1 MEERAVQQ
9 EKIEGSWE
17 GGHDA
22 GKADWKNECSLS
34 SLLKHSCL
42 LCWSSPR
49 NTDVVETDERVL
61 AKATEIRELENAVAV
76 ENLELQEQQSDR
88 KELEETLV
96 KLETHKETL
105 LQQIKA
111 TRQLC
116 YEESQQI
123 LSLQA
128 EEVQKESQVEE
139 YEREL
144 ARVRWRL
151 KRLRDEVKL
160 AKRKVEEAG
169 ERDTPLQDSIR
180 QSYEEI
186 LQEEHTLYSLSGG
199 AVTPESQLEESAS
212 PADTTEDDPLPM
224 RPWGR
229 SQSLPAYA
237 DLIMRASGS
246 SFCNNLANTRE
257 EADDSGTSSPKMD
270 RSDIEDDL
278 EEGAINNE
286 GEKEREMEESTVN
299 PNPLSQL
306 DFYQA
311 DPFAHCQSDHDLFN
325 EDLFPKTD
333 SSGGFASDPF
343 KGSDPFAAD
352 ILFPDAN
359 IGTDDGAGNVGDEA
373 DTSLSCAENKAS
385 TGTQC
390 FESEFP
396 DEDSDIEISYSR
408 EDLDAIAVVDDSCGF
423 KPIQS
428 SSEELGPEPIQ
439 GWRSHGQ
446 YSIESDPNGYELDL
460 GTVSP
465 PSDIE
470 EQSLGSLAGGATTEA
485 TAGLEQGLGSGSA
498 PAVPEL
504 DKEVLMKPNWAG
516 DIEQTVSCYV
526 TSSQGAESVG
536 NIEEEPQNPVTPQ
549 NSLDSQNLFIQPD
562 TDHNRE
568 LSFEL
573 SYEQTSQSSF
583 DPYGFKLSPEHSS
596 HTLLDPDEVE
606 LSPEPSENDLNFD
619 PEPSS
624 SQSDQLNIDCYG
636 FDITSSQMVRD
647 SDPYGFKLSPEE
659 ENQEVLDLCGHDNQE
674 AMDLCTYDNNEQIEP
689 CYYSNQEV
697 LEPHT
702 YENQEVLE
710 HCSHNNEG
718 LLDLCNNGNQE
729 LLEPSSLDNAG
740 LVSNENQEFLDL
752 CSHDNQEVVEPH
764 CNITSEEL
772 LEPCNYDNQE
782 VLEPCRH
789 GNREL
794 LDFSSPENLE
804 VLDSDSHGDQDLVDF
819 GSKENLEVLDSDSHG
834 DQDLLDFGS
843 KENEEVL
850 VSGSHGNQELLD
862 LGSNENQ
869 ELLDLG
875 SHDNQEVLDLLS
887 KDVFPEANNNQCIVE
902 PELDVSSTTNSS
914 DSDVA
919 SEDLLGLELS
929 YSSICTTNQTNT
941 NTADTP
947 NMAVSNMSANQDIAP
962 ANAPTSRNLL
972 EGDLGSVFGAG
983 GYIGCPDVADDLEP
997 LERRP
1002 ANPVAEPVRPV
1013 RPVRPPRPS
1022 LMAKEKAQSQTQGVD
1037 LK

>member
-17 GGHDA
+17 GGHDG
-22 GKADWKNECSLS
+22 GKADWKSERSLS

-49 NTDVVETDERVL
+49 DTDVVETDERVL
-61 AKATEIRELENAVAV
+61 AKTAEIRVRRPQHLALELENAVTV
-76 ENLELQEQQSDR
+76 ENLELQEQQTDR
-88 KELEETLV
+88 YELEETLA
-96 KLETHKETL
+96 KLETHKQKL
-105 LQQIKA
+105 VQQIKA

-151 KRLRDEVKL
+151 KRLRDEVKQ
-160 AKRKVEEAG
+160 AKRKTEEAG
-169 ERDTPLQDSIR
+169 ERNTPLQDSIR

-186 LQEEHTLYSLSGG
+186 LQEEHTLCSLSGS
-199 AVTPESQLEESAS
+199 AVTPESQLEESTS

-237 DLIMRASGS
+237 DLIMRGSGS
-246 SFCNNLANTRE
+246 SFCNNLADTRE
-257 EADDSGTSSPKMD
+257 EVDDSGTSSPKVD
-270 RSDIEDDL
+270 RSDIEDNP
-278 EEGAINNE
+278 EEGEINEE
-286 GEKEREMEESTVN
+286 GEKESTVDPSHIN
-299 PNPLSQL
+299 QM

-311 DPFAHCQSDHDLFN
+311 DPFTHCHSDHNLFD

-333 SSGGFASDPF
+333 SSGGFGSDPF
-343 KGSDPFAAD
+343 KGSDPFGAD
-352 ILFPDAN
+352 ILFPEVHA
-359 IGTDDGAGNVGDEA
+359 GADEGKGNAGDEG

-408 EDLDAIAVVDDSCGF
+408 EDLDAIAVVEDTLGF

-439 GWRSHGQ
+439 GWRSQGQ

-460 GTVSP
+460 GAVSP
-465 PSDIE
+465 PSDLE
-470 EQSLGSLAGGATTEA
+470 EQSQGSLGGEASTEA
-485 TAGLEQGLGSGSA
+485 TAALKQGLSSGSA
-498 PAVPEL
+498 QAVPEIA
-504 DKEVLMKPNWAG
+504 KEVWLEPDWSC
-516 DIEQTVSCYV
+516 DTEQMLSCHD
-526 TSSQGAESVG
+526 TSSQGAEWVG
-536 NIEEEPQNPVTPQ
+536 NVEEEPPNPPKPQ
-549 NSLDSQNLFIQPD
+549 NSVDFQNLFD
-562 TDHNRE
+562 SDHNRE
-568 LSFEL
+568 VSFEL
-573 SYEQTSQSSF
+573 SYEPTSQSFF

-606 LSPEPSENDLNFD
+606 LSPEPSENNLPFD

-624 SQSDQLNIDCYG
+624 SQLDQMNIDRYE
-636 FDITSSQMVRD
+636 FDITSSQLARD

-659 ENQEVLDLCGHDNQE
+659 ENQEVLDLCGLGNQE
-674 AMDLCTYDNNEQIEP
+674 AMDLCTYDNNEQVEHSN
-689 CYYSNQEV
+689 YSNQEV
-697 LEPHT
+697 LELHT
-702 YENQEVLE
+702 HENQEVLQ
-710 HCSHNNEG
+710 HCSHNDQEH
-718 LLDLCNNGNQE
+718 LDLFNNGNQE
-729 LLEPSSLDNAG
+729 VLEPSRLDNTG
-740 LVSNENQEFLDL
+740 LVINENQEFMDL
-752 CSHDNQEVVEPH
+752 SHHGNQEVVEPY
-764 CNITSEEL
+764 CNIDNEEL

-782 VLEPCRH
+782 VLVPFSH
-789 GNREL
+789 GNQELDFCPENKEVLDLVCHGDENL
-794 LDFSSPENLE
+794 LDF
-804 VLDSDSHGDQDLVDF
+804 F
-819 GSKENLEVLDSDSHG
+819 SKEN
-834 DQDLLDFGS
+834 Q
-843 KENEEVL
+843 EVL
-850 VSGSHGNQELLD
+850 VSGSQGNQELVK

-869 ELLDLG
+869 DLLDLG
-875 SHDNQEVLDLLS
+875 SHDNQEVLALLS
-887 KDVFPEANNNQCIVE
+887 EDVTPEANNNQCIVE
-902 PELDVSSTTNSS
+902 PDVFSTNNSS

-919 SEDLLGLELS
+919 SEDLLGLKLNNTS
-929 YSSICTTNQTNT
+929 TCSTNKSNT
-941 NTADTP
+941 NTADTL
-947 NMAVSNMSANQDIAP
+947 NMAISKITANQDIAP
-962 ANAPTSRNLL
+962 SNSPARHNLL
-972 EGDLGSVFGAG
+972 EDDLGSVFGAG

-997 LERRP
+997 LQRRQ
-1002 ANPVAEPVRPV
+1002 ANPVAEPARPV

-1022 LMAKEKAQSQTQGVD
+1022 LRTKEKAQSLSQGID

>member
-9 EKIEGSWE
+9 DKIEGSWE
-17 GGHDA
+17 GGHDG
-22 GKADWKNECSLS
+22 GKAGWKSECSLS

-49 NTDVVETDERVL
+49 DTDVVESDERVL
-61 AKATEIRELENAVAV
+61 AKATEIRELENAVTV

-105 LQQIKA
+105 VQQIKA
-111 TRQLC
+111 TRQMC

-151 KRLRDEVKL
+151 KKLRDEVKQ

-186 LQEEHTLYSLSGG
+186 LQEEHTLCSMSGG
-199 AVTPESQLEESAS
+199 AVTPESQLEESTS

-246 SFCNNLANTRE
+246 SFCNNLADTRE
-257 EADDSGTSSPKMD
+257 EADDSGTSSPKME
-270 RSDIEDDL
+270 RSDIEDEPE
-278 EEGAINNE
+278 EEG
-286 GEKEREMEESTVN
+286 GN
-299 PNPLSQL
+299 PEPLNKL

-311 DPFAHCQSDHDLFN
+311 NPFAHCQSDHDLFN

-333 SSGGFASDPF
+333 SSGFLSAADTLAKSGGFPSDPF

-352 ILFPDAN
+352 ILFPEAN
-359 IGTDDGAGNVGDEA
+359 AGTDEGAGNVGDEA

-408 EDLDAIAVVDDSCGF
+408 EDLDAIAVADDSRGF

-428 SSEELGPEPIQ
+428 SSEELGPVPMQ
-439 GWRSHGQ
+439 GWRSQGQ

-460 GTVSP
+460 SMVSP

-470 EQSLGSLAGGATTEA
+470 EQSLGSLAGEATTEA
-485 TAGLEQGLGSGSA
+485 AAGLEQGLSSGSGQA
-498 PAVPEL
+498 APEL
-504 DKEVLMKPNWAG
+504 GEQVLLEPDWTG
-516 DIEQTVSCYV
+516 DIEQTLSCYV
-526 TSSQGAESVG
+526 TSSQGAEWDG
-536 NIEEEPQNPVTPQ
+536 NVEEEPQNPTTPQ
-549 NSLDSQNLFIQPD
+549 HSLDSQNLFIQPD
-562 TDHNRE
+562 SDQDRE

-573 SYEQTSQSSF
+573 SYEPTSQSSF

-596 HTLLDPDEVE
+596 HTLLDPDEAE
-606 LSPEPSENDLNFD
+606 LSPEASENDLTFD

-624 SQSDQLNIDCYG
+624 SQPDELNIDG
-636 FDITSSQMVRD
+636 FEFDITSSQMARD
-647 SDPYGFKLSPEE
+647 CDPYGFKLSPDA

-674 AMDLCTYDNNEQIEP
+674 AMDLCTYDNNEQVEP
-689 CYYSNQEV
+689 SNYSNQEV

-702 YENQEVLE
+702 HENQEVLE
-710 HCSHNNEG
+710 HCSHNSQE

-729 LLEPSSLDNAG
+729 VLEPSSVDNTG
-740 LVSNENQEFLDL
+740 LVENLEFLDL
-752 CSHDNQEVVEPH
+752 CSHDNQEVVDPY
-764 CNITSEEL
+764 CNITDEEL
-772 LEPCNYDNQE
+772 LEPCTYDNRE
-782 VLEPCRH
+782 VLEPCSH
-789 GNREL
+789 GNFEL
-794 LDFSSPENLE
+794 LDFSLPENQE
-804 VLDSDSHGDQDLVDF
+804 VLDLDSHGNQDLLDV
-819 GSKENLEVLDSDSHG
+819 GSKEN
-834 DQDLLDFGS
+834 Q
-843 KENEEVL
+843 EVL

-887 KDVFPEANNNQCIVE
+887 KEVFPEANNNQCIVE
-902 PELDVSSTTNSS
+902 PQHEISPTDNSS

-919 SEDLLGLELS
+919 SEDLLGLGLTNT
-929 YSSICTTNQTNT
+929 SICTTDKTNT
-941 NTADTP
+941 NTADTL
-947 NMAVSNMSANQDIAP
+947 NMAVSNMPANRDIAP
-962 ANAPTSRNLL
+962 SNAPIGLNLL

-983 GYIGCPDVADDLEP
+983 GYFGCPDVADDLEP
-997 LERRP
+997 LERRQ

-1022 LMAKEKAQSQTQGVD
+1022 LRAKEKAQSQTKGID

>member
-17 GGHDA
+17 GGHDR
-22 GKADWKNECSLS
+22 GKADWKSDRSLS

-49 NTDVVETDERVL
+49 DTDIVETDERVL
-61 AKATEIRELENAVAV
+61 AKATEIRELENSVTV
-76 ENLELQEQQSDR
+76 ESVELQEQQSDR
-88 KELEETLV
+88 NELEETLV
-96 KLETHKETL
+96 KLETHKQEL
-105 LQQIKA
+105 VQQIKA

-151 KRLRDEVKL
+151 RRLRDEVKQ

-186 LQEEHTLYSLSGG
+186 LQEEHTLCSLSGS
-199 AVTPESQLEESAS
+199 AVTPESQLEESS

-246 SFCNNLANTRE
+246 SFCNNLADTRE
-257 EADDSGTSSPKMD
+257 EVDDSGTSSPKMD
-270 RSDIEDDL
+270 RSDIEDDP
-278 EEGAINNE
+278 EEGEINDG
-286 GEKEREMEESTVN
+286 GEKELAVD
-299 PNPLSQL
+299 PKQL

-352 ILFPDAN
+352 VLFPVA
-359 IGTDDGAGNVGDEA
+359 NVGADEGLGHVPDEG

-408 EDLDAIAVVDDSCGF
+408 EDLDAIAVGDDSHGF

-428 SSEELGPEPIQ
+428 SSDELGPGPIQ
-439 GWRSHGQ
+439 GWRSQGQ

-460 GTVSP
+460 GAVSP

-470 EQSLGSLAGGATTEA
+470 EQSLGSLAGEATTEA
-485 TAGLEQGLGSGSA
+485 TAGLEQDLSSA
-498 PAVPEL
+498 STQPVPKLAEEL
-504 DKEVLMKPNWAG
+504 RLEPEWTGEIA
-516 DIEQTVSCYV
+516 QTLSCYD
-526 TSSQGAESVG
+526 TSSHKGEWIDD
-536 NIEEEPQNPVTPQ
+536 IEEEPQNPATPQ
-549 NSLDSQNLFIQPD
+549 NSVDFQNLFIQSD
-562 TDHNRE
+562 SDHNRE

-573 SYEQTSQSSF
+573 SYEATSQSSF

-596 HTLLDPDEVE
+596 HTLLDPDEAE
-606 LSPEPSENDLNFD
+606 LSPEPSENDLAFD

-624 SQSDQLNIDCYG
+624 SQPDQLNIDHFE
-636 FDITSSQMVRD
+636 FDITSSQMARD

-659 ENQEVLDLCGHDNQE
+659 ENQEVLDLCAHDNQE
-674 AMDLCTYDNNEQIEP
+674 AMDLCTYDDIEQVEP
-689 CYYSNQEV
+689 PNYSNQEA

-702 YENQEVLE
+702 HENQEVLE
-710 HCSHNNEG
+710 HCSHNDQE
-718 LLDLCNNGNQE
+718 LLDLCYNGNQE
-729 LLEPSSLDNAG
+729 VLEPSRLNNIG

-752 CSHDNQEVVEPH
+752 CSHDNQEVVEPYR
-764 CNITSEEL
+764 NIANEEL
-772 LEPCNYDNQE
+772 LEPFNYDNQE
-782 VLEPCRH
+782 VLEPCSH
-789 GNREL
+789 GNQE
-794 LDFSSPENLE
+794 LDFSCPENKE
-804 VLDSDSHGDQDLVDF
+804 VLDLDSHGDQDFLDF
-819 GSKENLEVLDSDSHG
+819 VSKENQEVPM
-834 DQDLLDFGS
+834 
-843 KENEEVL
+843 
-850 VSGSHGNQELLD
+850 SGSQGNQELLD

-869 ELLDLG
+869 DLLDLG
-875 SHDNQEVLDLLS
+875 SHDNQEVLDLLG
-887 KDVFPEANNNQCIVE
+887 KDVFQEANNNQCIVE
-902 PELDVSSTTNSS
+902 PEVRSTNNSS
-914 DSDVA
+914 DSDVPP
-919 SEDLLGLELS
+919 EDLLGLELGNTS
-929 YSSICTTNQTNT
+929 TNKSNT

-947 NMAVSNMSANQDIAP
+947 NMAISNLSAKQDLPPSNSSA
-962 ANAPTSRNLL
+962 SHNLL

-997 LERRP
+997 LERRQ

-1013 RPVRPPRPS
+1013 RPIRPPRPS
-1022 LMAKEKAQSQTQGVD
+1022 LRAKEKAQSQTQGID

>member
-1 MEERAVQQ
+1 MEEPAVQQ

-17 GGHDA
+17 GGQDG
-22 GKADWKNECSLS
+22 GKADWKNKGSLS

-49 NTDVVETDERVL
+49 DTDVVETDERIL
-61 AKATEIRELENAVAV
+61 AKTAEIRELENAVAV

-96 KLETHKETL
+96 KLEKHKEKL
-105 LQQIKA
+105 VQQIKT

-128 EEVQKESQVEE
+128 EEVKKENQVEE

-151 KRLRDEVKL
+151 RKLREEVKQ

-199 AVTPESQLEESAS
+199 AVTPESQLEESTS

-237 DLIMRASGS
+237 DLIMRGSGS
-246 SFCNNLANTRE
+246 SFCNNLADTRE
-257 EADDSGTSSPKMD
+257 EVDDSGTSSPKD
-270 RSDIEDDL
+270 RSDLEDDP
-278 EEGAINNE
+278 EEGELNNE
-286 GEKEREMEESTVN
+286 GEREREKEESTS
-299 PNPLSQL
+299 PQL
-306 DFYQA
+306 DFYKA
-311 DPFAHCQSDHDLFN
+311 DPFGHCQSDHDLFN

-352 ILFPDAN
+352 ILFPEAN
-359 IGTDDGAGNVGDEA
+359 AGTDEGAGNACDEA

-408 EDLDAIAVVDDSCGF
+408 EDLDAIAVVDESRGF

-428 SSEELGPEPIQ
+428 SSEELGPQPIH
-439 GWRSHGQ
+439 GWRSQGQ
-446 YSIESDPNGYELDL
+446 YSVESDPNGYELDL
-460 GTVSP
+460 GAVSP

-470 EQSLGSLAGGATTEA
+470 EQSLGSLAGEATTEA
-485 TAGLEQGLGSGSA
+485 TAGLEHGLSSGSTQA
-498 PAVPEL
+498 NPEL
-504 DKEVLMKPNWAG
+504 SEQVLLEPDLTG
-516 DIEQTVSCYV
+516 GTEQTLSHHVA
-526 TSSQGAESVG
+526 SSQGAEWVG
-536 NIEEEPQNPVTPQ
+536 SIEEEPQNPATPQ
-549 NSLDSQNLFIQPD
+549 NSVDSQNLFIQPD
-562 TDHNRE
+562 SDHNRE

-573 SYEQTSQSSF
+573 SYEPTSQSSF

-596 HTLLDPDEVE
+596 HTLLDPDEAE
-606 LSPEPSENDLNFD
+606 LSPEPSENDLTFD
-619 PEPSS
+619 PEPAS
-624 SQSDQLNIDCYG
+624 SQPDQLDFDRYG
-636 FDITSSQMVRD
+636 FDITSPQTARD

-659 ENQEVLDLCGHDNQE
+659 ENQEVLDLGGHDKQE
-674 AMDLCTYDNNEQIEP
+674 AMELCSFNNNEQLEP
-689 CYYSNQEV
+689 SNYSNQEV

-702 YENQEVLE
+702 HENQEVLE
-710 HCSHNNEG
+710 PCSRNNQE
-718 LLDLCNNGNQE
+718 LLDLRNNGNQE
-729 LLEPSSLDNAG
+729 VLEPFRLDNTG
-740 LVSNENQEFLDL
+740 LVSHGNQELLDL
-752 CSHDNQEVVEPH
+752 CSHDNQEVVEPYR
-764 CNITSEEL
+764 NINNDDL
-772 LEPCNYDNQE
+772 LEPCNYGNQE
-782 VLEPCRH
+782 VLEPCSH
-789 GNREL
+789 GSQAL
-794 LDFSSPENLE
+794 LDLSHPENQE
-804 VLDSDSHGDQDLVDF
+804 VLD
-819 GSKENLEVLDSDSHG
+819 LDNYG
-834 DQDLLDFGS
+834 NEDLLDFGG
-843 KENEEVL
+843 KENQEVP
-850 VSGSHGNQELLD
+850 VSGRHGNQELLD
-862 LGSNENQ
+862 FGSNENQ

-887 KDVFPEANNNQCIVE
+887 KEVLPEANNNQCIVE
-902 PELDVSSTTNSS
+902 PELDVSPTNNSS

-929 YSSICTTNQTNT
+929 NTSICTTNKTNT
-941 NTADTP
+941 NTADTL
-947 NMAVSNMSANQDIAP
+947 NMAVSNMPAKQDTAP
-962 ANAPTSRNLL
+962 SNAPTSQSLL

-997 LERRP
+997 LERRK
-1002 ANPVAEPVRPV
+1002 AKPVAEPARSAK
-1013 RPVRPPRPS
+1013 PVRPPRPS
-1022 LMAKEKAQSQTQGVD
+1022 LRAKEKAQSQTQGID

>member
-1 MEERAVQQ
+1 MEEPAVQQ

-17 GGHDA
+17 GGNDA
-22 GKADWKNECSLS
+22 GKADWKNDCSLS

-42 LCWSSPR
+42 FCWSSPR
-49 NTDVVETDERVL
+49 DTDVVETDERVL

-96 KLETHKETL
+96 KLESHKVTL
-105 LQQIKA
+105 VQQIKA
-111 TRQLC
+111 TRQQC

-151 KRLRDEVKL
+151 RKLREQVKQ

-169 ERDTPLQDSIR
+169 ERNTPLQDSIQ

-186 LQEEHTLYSLSGG
+186 LQEEHTLCSLSGS
-199 AVTPESQLEESAS
+199 AVTPESQLEESTS

-246 SFCNNLANTRE
+246 SFCNNLADTRE

-270 RSDIEDDL
+270 RSDIEDDP
-278 EEGAINNE
+278 EEGEINDE
-286 GEKEREMEESTVN
+286 VEKQREKEESTVN
-299 PNPLSQL
+299 PNPVSQL

-311 DPFAHCQSDHDLFN
+311 DPFAHCQNDLFN

-352 ILFPDAN
+352 MLFSEVN
-359 IGTDDGAGNVGDEA
+359 VSTNGGAENVVDEG

-408 EDLDAIAVVDDSCGF
+408 EDLDAIAVLDDSRGF

-439 GWRSHGQ
+439 GWRSQGQ

-460 GTVSP
+460 GAVSP

-470 EQSLGSLAGGATTEA
+470 EKSLGSLAEEVTTEA
-485 TAGLEQGLGSGSA
+485 TAGLEQGLSSGSA
-498 PAVPEL
+498 QADPEL
-504 DKEVLMKPNWAG
+504 SEQDMEEPDWTG
-516 DIEQTVSCYV
+516 DIKQTLSSYV
-526 TSSQGAESVG
+526 ASSEVAEWVG
-536 NIEEEPQNPVTPQ
+536 NIKDIPQNSATPQ

-562 TDHNRE
+562 SDDNRE

-573 SYEQTSQSSF
+573 SYEPTSQSSF

-596 HTLLDPDEVE
+596 HTLLDPDEAE
-606 LSPEPSENDLNFD
+606 LSPEPTDNDLTFD

-624 SQSDQLNIDCYG
+624 SQPDELNIDGYG
-636 FDITSSQMVRD
+636 FDITSSQMEQD
-647 SDPYGFKLSPEE
+647 TDPYGFKLSPED
-659 ENQEVLDLCGHDNQE
+659 ENQEVLDLCAHDNQE
-674 AMDLCTYDNNEQIEP
+674 AMDLCTYDNNDQVEP
-689 CYYSNQEV
+689 PNYSNQEV
-697 LEPHT
+697 LEPHAH
-702 YENQEVLE
+702 ENQEVLE
-710 HCSHNNEG
+710 HCRHNNQE
-718 LLDLCNNGNQE
+718 LLDMCNNGNQE
-729 LLEPSSLDNAG
+729 VLEPSRLDNTG

-752 CSHDNQEVVEPH
+752 CSHDNQEVVEPYR
-764 CNITSEEL
+764 NITNEEL

-782 VLEPCRH
+782 VLEPCSH

-794 LDFSSPENLE
+794 LDFSRPENQE
-804 VLDSDSHGDQDLVDF
+804 VLD
-819 GSKENLEVLDSDSHG
+819 LDSQG
-834 DQDLLDFGS
+834 NQDLLDFGS
-843 KENEEVL
+843 KENQEVVDLISHGNQDLLDISSKENQEVL
-850 VSGSHGNQELLD
+850 VSGSHGDQELLD

-869 ELLDLG
+869 ELVDFG

-902 PELDVSSTTNSS
+902 PEHDASPTNNSS

-929 YSSICTTNQTNT
+929 NTRICTTNKSSTS
-941 NTADTP
+941 TADTLS
-947 NMAVSNMSANQDIAP
+947 MAVSNISPNQSIASSNP
-962 ANAPTSRNLL
+962 CTSRNML

-997 LERRP
+997 LGRQ
-1002 ANPVAEPVRPV
+1002 ATPVAEPVRPV

-1022 LMAKEKAQSQTQGVD
+1022 LMAKEKAQSQTQGID

>member
-1 MEERAVQQ
+1 MEEPAVQH

-17 GGHDA
+17 GGHDG

-34 SLLKHSCL
+34 ALLKHSCL

-49 NTDVVETDERVL
+49 DTDVVETDERAL
-61 AKATEIRELENAVAV
+61 AKAAEIRELENAVAV
-76 ENLELQEQQSDR
+76 ENIELQEQQSDR
-88 KELEETLV
+88 KELEETLD
-96 KLETHKETL
+96 KLEKHKEKL
-105 LQQIKA
+105 VQQIK
-111 TRQLC
+111 TIRQLC

-128 EEVQKESQVEE
+128 DEMQKESQVEE

-144 ARVRWRL
+144 ARARWRL
-151 KRLRDEVKL
+151 RKLREEVKQ
-160 AKRKVEEAG
+160 AKRKVDEAG
-169 ERDTPLQDSIR
+169 ERNNPLQDSIR

-186 LQEEHTLYSLSGG
+186 LQEEHTLCSLSGG
-199 AVTPESQLEESAS
+199 AVTPESQLEESTS
-212 PADTTEDDPLPM
+212 PADTTEDDLLPM
-224 RPWGR
+224 KPWGR

-246 SFCNNLANTRE
+246 SFCNNLAGTRE
-257 EADDSGTSSPKMD
+257 EVDDSGTSSPKMD
-270 RSDIEDDL
+270 RSDIEDDP
-278 EEGAINNE
+278 EEGEINSE
-286 GEKEREMEESTVN
+286 REKEREKEESAMN
-299 PNPLSQL
+299 ANPLSQL

-333 SSGGFASDPF
+333 SSDGFASDPF

-352 ILFPDAN
+352 ILFPEVN
-359 IGTDDGAGNVGDEA
+359 VGSNDGAGNVGDEA

-408 EDLDAIAVVDDSCGF
+408 EDLDAIAVAGDCCGF

-439 GWRSHGQ
+439 GWRSQGQ
-446 YSIESDPNGYELDL
+446 YSVESDPNGYELDL
-460 GTVSP
+460 GAVSP

-470 EQSLGSLAGGATTEA
+470 EHSLGSLAREVNMEA
-485 TAGLEQGLGSGSA
+485 TEGLEQGLSAGSGQAA
-498 PAVPEL
+498 PVLGKQALVEQEWTG
-504 DKEVLMKPNWAG
+504 EV
-516 DIEQTVSCYV
+516 EQTLLHDV
-526 TSSQGAESVG
+526 TSIQAEEWAR
-536 NIEEEPQNPVTPQ
+536 NIEEEPVNPVTPQ
-549 NSLDSQNLFIQPD
+549 NSLDYQNLIIQPD
-562 TDHNRE
+562 SDENRE

-573 SYEQTSQSSF
+573 SYEPTSQSSF

-596 HTLLDPDEVE
+596 HTLLDPDEAE
-606 LSPEPSENDLNFD
+606 LSPEPAENELTLDD
-619 PEPSS
+619 EPTS
-624 SQSDQLNIDCYG
+624 SQPDQLDFDHYG
-636 FDITSSQMVRD
+636 FDISSSQMPRD

-659 ENQEVLDLCGHDNQE
+659 ENQEVLDHCGHDNQE
-674 AMDLCTYDNNEQIEP
+674 AMDLCTYDNKKQMEP
-689 CYYSNQEV
+689 SNYSNQEA
-697 LEPHT
+697 LEPHAH
-702 YENQEVLE
+702 ENQEVLE
-710 HCSHNNEG
+710 HCSHINQE

-729 LLEPSSLDNAG
+729 VLEPSGLDNRE
-740 LVSNENQEFLDL
+740 LISNEFQEPLDL
-752 CSHDNQEVVEPH
+752 CSQDNQEVVEPYR
-764 CNITSEEL
+764 NISIEEL

-782 VLEPCRH
+782 VLEPCSH

-794 LDFSSPENLE
+794 LDFSLPENQE
-804 VLDSDSHGDQDLVDF
+804 VLDLDNHGNQ
-819 GSKENLEVLDSDSHG
+819 E
-834 DQDLLDFGS
+834 LLDFGS
-843 KENEEVL
+843 KENQDVL
-850 VSGSHGNQELLD
+850 VSGSHDNRELLD

-875 SHDNQEVLDLLS
+875 SHDNQEVLDMMS
-887 KDVFPEANNNQCIVE
+887 KEVFPEANNNQCIVE
-902 PELDVSSTTNSS
+902 SEPNVSPTNNSS

-929 YSSICTTNQTNT
+929 NSSICNKSNT
-941 NTADTP
+941 STADTL
-947 NMAVSNMSANQDIAP
+947 NMAVSNMSANQDFTTS
-962 ANAPTSRNLL
+962 NAPTSHNLL

-997 LERRP
+997 LGIRQ
-1002 ANPVAEPVRPV
+1002 ANPVAEPVQPV

-1022 LMAKEKAQSQTQGVD
+1022 LRAKEKAQSQTQGID

>member
-1 MEERAVQQ
+1 MMRFILDCLRTPRARNP
-9 EKIEGSWE
+9 KDEG
-17 GGHDA
+17 
-22 GKADWKNECSLS
+22 
-34 SLLKHSCL
+34 
-42 LCWSSPR
+42 

-61 AKATEIRELENAVAV
+61 AKATEIRVRRPQHLALELENAVAV

-105 LQQIKA
+105 VQQIKA

-128 EEVQKESQVEE
+128 EEVLKESQVEE

-160 AKRKVEEAG
+160 AKRKVQEAG

-199 AVTPESQLEESAS
+199 AVTPESQLEESTS

-270 RSDIEDDL
+270 RSDIEEDL

-286 GEKEREMEESTVN
+286 GEMEREMEESTMN
-299 PNPLSQL
+299 PNPVSQL

-428 SSEELGPEPIQ
+428 SSEELGPEPSQ
-439 GWRSHGQ
+439 GWRSRGQ

-485 TAGLEQGLGSGSA
+485 TAGLEQGLGSRSA
-498 PAVPEL
+498 PALPEF
-504 DKEVLMKPNWAG
+504 DEKVLIKPNWTG

-526 TSSQGAESVG
+526 DSSEGAESVG
-536 NIEEEPQNPVTPQ
+536 NIEEEAQNPLTPQ

-624 SQSDQLNIDCYG
+624 SQSDQLNTDCYG
-636 FDITSSQMVRD
+636 FDITSSQMARD

-674 AMDLCTYDNNEQIEP
+674 AMDLCPHDSDEQIEP

-697 LEPHT
+697 LDPHIH
-702 YENQEVLE
+702 ENQEVLE
-710 HCSHNNEG
+710 HCNHSNDG

-729 LLEPSSLDNAG
+729 LMEPCSFDNAG

-752 CSHDNQEVVEPH
+752 CSHDNQEVVEPC
-764 CNITSEEL
+764 CNITNEDL
-772 LEPCNYDNQE
+772 LEPCSYDNQE

-794 LDFSSPENLE
+794 LDFSSPENQE
-804 VLDSDSHGDQDLVDF
+804 VLDLDSQDLVDF
-819 GSKENLEVLDSDSHG
+819 GSKENQEVLDLGSHG
-834 DQDLLDFGS
+834 NQDFLDFCS
-843 KENEEVL
+843 KENQEVL
-850 VSGSHGNQELLD
+850 VSGSHSNQELLD

-869 ELLDLG
+869 ELPDLS

-887 KDVFPEANNNQCIVE
+887 KDVFPEANNNQCIVK
-902 PELDVSSTTNSS
+902 PELDVSSTNNSS
-914 DSDVA
+914 DSDLA

-929 YSSICTTNQTNT
+929 YSSTNKTNT
-941 NTADTP
+941 NTADTL
-947 NMAVSNMSANQDIAP
+947 NMAIGNMSANQDTAP
-962 ANAPTSRNLL
+962 SNVPTSHNLL

-997 LERRP
+997 LARRQ

-1022 LMAKEKAQSQTQGVD
+1022 LRAKEKAQSQTQGID

>member
-1 MEERAVQQ
+1 MEEPAVQQ
-9 EKIEGSWE
+9 EKIEGCWE
-17 GGHDA
+17 GGQDG

-49 NTDVVETDERVL
+49 DTDVVETDERVL
-61 AKATEIRELENAVAV
+61 AKAAEIRVRRPQHLALELENAVTV

-88 KELEETLV
+88 KELEETLD
-96 KLETHKETL
+96 KLEKHKEKL
-105 LQQIKA
+105 VQQIKT

-128 EEVQKESQVEE
+128 EEVHKESQVEE

-144 ARVRWRL
+144 ARARWRL
-151 KRLRDEVKL
+151 RRLREEVKQ

-186 LQEEHTLYSLSGG
+186 LQEEHTLCSLSGG
-199 AVTPESQLEESAS
+199 AVTPESQLEESTS

-246 SFCNNLANTRE
+246 SFCNNLADTRE
-257 EADDSGTSSPKMD
+257 EVDDSGTSSPKMD
-270 RSDIEDDL
+270 RSDIEDDP
-278 EEGAINNE
+278 EEGEISNE
-286 GEKEREMEESTVN
+286 GGAEREKGDCSKN
-299 PNPLSQL
+299 PSPLSQL

-333 SSGGFASDPF
+333 TSDPF

-352 ILFPDAN
+352 ILFPEVNVSTNEA
-359 IGTDDGAGNVGDEA
+359 AGNVGDEA

-408 EDLDAIAVVDDSCGF
+408 EDLDAIDVVDDSRGF

-428 SSEELGPEPIQ
+428 SSEELGPEPIH
-439 GWRSHGQ
+439 GWRSQGQ
-446 YSIESDPNGYELDL
+446 YSVESDPNGYELDL
-460 GTVSP
+460 GAFSP

-470 EQSLGSLAGGATTEA
+470 EKSLGSLAGEVSTE
-485 TAGLEQGLGSGSA
+485 TPAGLEQGLSSGSA
-498 PAVPEL
+498 PKVPEPVL
-504 DKEVLMKPNWAG
+504 LEPDWTSDIDKTESH
-516 DIEQTVSCYV
+516 DV
-526 TSSQGAESVG
+526 TSCQGAEWVSE
-536 NIEEEPQNPVTPQ
+536 IEEEPRNPATPQ
-549 NSLDSQNLFIQPD
+549 NSLDSQNLFNQPD
-562 TDHNRE
+562 SDQNRD

-573 SYEQTSQSSF
+573 SYEPSCQSSF

-596 HTLLDPDEVE
+596 QTLLDPDEAE
-606 LSPEPSENDLNFD
+606 LSPEPNDNDLAFD

-624 SQSDQLNIDCYG
+624 SQPDQLNFDPYEL
-636 FDITSSQMVRD
+636 DITSSQLVRD
-647 SDPYGFKLSPEE
+647 CDPYGFKLSPEE
-659 ENQEVLDLCGHDNQE
+659 ENQEVLDLCGHNNQE
-674 AMDLCTYDNNEQIEP
+674 AMDLCAYDNNEQVKP
-689 CYYSNQEV
+689 SNYSNQDV

-702 YENQEVLE
+702 TENQEVLE
-710 HCSHNNEG
+710 HCSRNNQE

-729 LLEPSSLDNAG
+729 VLEPPELDNRG
-740 LVSNENQEFLDL
+740 LVSNENLDLLDL
-752 CSHDNQEVVEPH
+752 CSHDNQEVVEPYR
-764 CNITSEEL
+764 NTSNEEL
-772 LEPCNYDNQE
+772 LEPSNYVNQE
-782 VLEPCRH
+782 VLEPCSL
-789 GNREL
+789 GNQDQPDL
-794 LDFSSPENLE
+794 YHPENQE
-804 VLDSDSHGDQDLVDF
+804 VLDLDSHGNQ
-819 GSKENLEVLDSDSHG
+819 E
-834 DQDLLDFGS
+834 LLDFGS
-843 KENEEVL
+843 KENQEVL
-850 VSGSHGNQELLD
+850 VSAGDNNQELLQ

-869 ELLDLG
+869 EFVDLG

-887 KDVFPEANNNQCIVE
+887 KEVFPEANNNQCVVE
-902 PELDVSSTTNSS
+902 PEVSISPTNNSS

-919 SEDLLGLELS
+919 SEDQLVLELS
-929 YSSICTTNQTNT
+929 NTSIC
-941 NTADTP
+941 DTSAAETL
-947 NMAVSNMSANQDIAP
+947 NMAIGNISANQDLP
-962 ANAPTSRNLL
+962 ASNAPNRHNLL

-997 LERRP
+997 LDRRP
-1002 ANPVAEPVRPV
+1002 ANNPVAEPVRPV

-1022 LMAKEKAQSQTQGVD
+1022 LRAKEKAQSQTQGID